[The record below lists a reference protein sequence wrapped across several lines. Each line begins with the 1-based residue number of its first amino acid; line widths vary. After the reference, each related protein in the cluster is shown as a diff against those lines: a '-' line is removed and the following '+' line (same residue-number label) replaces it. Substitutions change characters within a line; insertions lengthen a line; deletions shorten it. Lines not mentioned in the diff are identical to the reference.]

1 MSPPPNDPT
10 DPNSPNY
17 GFGDIDADKKVKGL
31 KKLTEATKTF
41 SQNAVA
47 GANKSL
53 TQLSKTAGGVFD
65 AFGEGLDF
73 SITGLIKFALKID
86 QARAE
91 LMKATG
97 AAEGLN
103 AAMKASRKH
112 TRGLAIRMEQLYG
125 FTKVAYENIAAF
137 SEATEESQ
145 GAMIGATAALTKLG
159 VAEQTTAKNLNSL
172 TKGLG
177 MTGVEASKVTMDLAK
192 VAKSLGSFM
201 TPGKIAEEFSKALP
215 KLAVYGKGATNEFY
229 KLAGQAKAT
238 GLEIGTL
245 LGVAGK
251 FDTFEDAANNTA
263 QLNALLGTQLNSV
276 DMLTASDGERLEM
289 MKESFDQT
297 GKSWEGLDRF
307 EKKQLAQAAGFQ
319 DVQKAAQFFGTEM
332 EDLQEAQEAAD
343 PALVSQNELND
354 AMEKGVS
361 TMERWAAMLEGIKF
375 KLIKIIMPHVMKFF
389 TWMTSAP
396 KGKNSPL
403 DNMVKVLL
411 KIGGYFDKY
420 ILIPMG
426 EIWDGM
432 STGSKDT
439 VSMIMGIV
447 LALGPIIGIAT
458 TILGIFGAILNIP
471 VLIASAL
478 GGVIG
483 YFWDDIQEFWQK
495 MQPYITMLTGYI
507 ASKWEELK
515 PIIKLVVDDAL
526 AKWEELKPK
535 ITKVIDK
542 VMDKWDELKPKITK
556 IMDQLK
562 PLFGKMEDWMTDPIK
577 AAGNLFTKVINQ
589 YLIGGINDAIREMWV
604 SSLPNSV
611 IAMLPSPP
619 QLDPLELDTLHEGGP
634 LVGPAKVRSDEY
646 IIMPPAN
653 APAGQVL
660 TPQQMGN
667 TDDKPVTV
675 VINIDGRE
683 FVRQT
688 VFPVLNKEFNLQGIG

>member
-1 MSPPPNDPT
+1 MAEDDGIDP
-10 DPNSPNY
+10 
-17 GFGDIDADKKVKGL
+17 KKV
-31 KKLTEATKTF
+31 EE
-41 SQNAVA
+41 
-47 GANKSL
+47 
-53 TQLSKTAGGVFD
+53 QLSGMKRLKA
-65 AFGEGLDF
+65 AYEENAA
-73 SITGLIKFALKID
+73 ALSN
-86 QARAE
+86 
-91 LMKATG
+91 LSGKATG
-97 AAEGLN
+97 FFSAFGGLELSISSIISFALEIDNARAAMSKATGGAEGLGS
-103 AAMKASRKH
+103 AMAASREH
-112 TRGLAIRMEQLYG
+112 TQGLAIRFEELSQH
-125 FTKVAYENIAAF
+125 TTTAYQNIALF
-137 SEATEESQ
+137 SEASVKSQ
-145 GAMIGATAALTKLG
+145 GAMLGATAALTKLG
-159 VAEQTTAKNLNSL
+159 VGAEVTAKNINTM

-177 MTGVEASKVTMDLAK
+177 MSVEEAAKLNMDIAK
-192 VAKSLGSFM
+192 VSKSLGSFM
-201 TPGKIAEEFSKALP
+201 TPGKMAQEFSNAAP
-215 KLAVYGKGATNEFY
+215 KLAAYGKDMKQEFF
-229 KLAGQAKAT
+229 KLASQAKAT
-238 GLEIGTL
+238 GMEMSGL

-251 FDTFEDAANNTA
+251 FDTFEDAASTTA
-263 QLNALLGTQLNSV
+263 QLNALMGTQLNSV
-276 DMLTASDGERLEM
+276 DLLTASEGERIEM
-289 MKESFDQT
+289 LKESVAAS
-297 GKSWEGLDRF
+297 GKSWETMDRF
-307 EKKQLAQAAGFQ
+307 ERKALAGALGMTDLAEAG
-319 DVQKAAQFFGTEM
+319 KLFGTSM
-332 EDLQEAQEAAD
+332 EDMGEAQEAAD
-343 PALVSQNELND
+343 PALVKQEELNK
-354 AMEKGVS
+354 AMKKGVS
-361 TMERWAAMLEGIKF
+361 IQEGWAAMLEGIKM
-375 KLIKIIMPHVMKFF
+375 KLANVIMPHVMKFF
-389 TWMTSAP
+389 TWMTTAP
-396 KGKNSPL
+396 KGGKSPL

-432 STGSKDT
+432 STGSKDS

-471 VLIASAL
+471 VLIASFL

-483 YFWDDIQEFWQK
+483 YFWDDIQDFWSK

-535 ITKVIDK
+535 ITKLIDK
-542 VMDKWDELKPKITK
+542 VMDKWDELKPRITK

-577 AAGNLFTKVINQ
+577 AAGSLFTKVINQ

-619 QLDPLELDTLHEGGP
+619 QLDPLELDTLHEGGA